1 MILKT
6 PAIRTTST
14 SGQRILREP
23 FPLEPFE
30 TYMLMDNQP
39 GYPTLTRM
47 IFEFDGV
54 ADRGLLD
61 ETLAEALAYEP
72 LLTSTVEQRGR
83 RHFWVPSP
91 TLPKLHWESSPEG
104 TPGVLAERT
113 RILKSCIDLTKR
125 PGLRALAHQDGERLT
140 LTVNL
145 HHSCGDAIGA
155 VLLVEHWL
163 SLYAARLEGRE
174 PRCLIRPD
182 PDQVVVRG
190 KRHIKTPRRTKLE
203 AATSVSRDA
212 VQWLLERPLA
222 LAPSYDPTC
231 PNLDR
236 PPWAVVT
243 LDEDISRRLI
253 VTAKAAGVG
262 INSLLLRDFFLAM
275 RDWNLEHDA
284 PERNKRIRMVQPI
297 NIRTEEDL
305 HLPVCNKLGYAFFG
319 RRPAEMDDPQRL
331 LDGIHEQ
338 MGEVIKWG
346 KSVLF
351 FEGLRIMSKWPAA
364 LRWLMGPRFCYSTAA
379 FSNLGPIARYFRQP
393 QFQETGNLVAGGLRL
408 RRVVNVSPV
417 RPNTSMVLAATACE
431 GRITLCLEVD
441 PRVHRH
447 DDADRVLDAYV
458 ARLREGL

>member
-1 MILKT
+1 MILKS
-6 PAIRTTST
+6 PAIQTTST
-14 SGQRILREP
+14 GGPRIPLEP

-61 ETLAEALAYEP
+61 KTLAEALAYEP
-72 LLTSTVEQRGR
+72 LLTSTVEQRDR

-91 TLPKLHWESSPEG
+91 TRPRLRWESSPEG
-104 TPGVLAERT
+104 RHGVLNERT
-113 RILKSCIDLTKR
+113 RTLKSCIDLTKQ
-125 PGLRALAHQDGERLT
+125 PGLRALAHQDGERFT
-140 LTVNL
+140 LTANF

-155 VLLVEHWL
+155 ILLVEHWL

-174 PRCLIRPD
+174 PRFVNRPD
-182 PDQVVVRG
+182 PDLIVVRG
-190 KRHIKTPRRTKLE
+190 KRHIKTPRRTRS
-203 AATSVSRDA
+203 AAIASVSRDA
-212 VQWLLERPLA
+212 IQWLLERPLA
-222 LAPSYDPTC
+222 LAPSNDPT
-231 PNLDR
+231 R
-236 PPWAVVT
+236 PDLNRPSWAVVT

-253 VTAKAAGVG
+253 AAAKAAGVG
-262 INSLLLRDFFLAM
+262 INTLMLRDFFLAM
-275 RDWNLEHDA
+275 RDWNREQGA
-284 PERNKRIRMVQPI
+284 TERNRRIRMVQPI
-297 NIRTEEDL
+297 NTRTEEDL
-305 HLPVCNKLGYAFFG
+305 RLPVCNKLGYAFFG
-319 RRPAEMDDPQRL
+319 RRPGEMGDPQGL
-331 LDGIHEQ
+331 LEGLHEQ

-379 FSNLGPIARYFRQP
+379 FSNLGPIARYFRQRH
-393 QFQETGNLVAGGLRL
+393 FREIGNLVAGGLRL
-408 RRVVNVSPV
+408 KRVVNVSPI

-441 PRVHRH
+441 SRVHRH
-447 DDADRVLDAYV
+447 EDADRVLDAYV
-458 ARLREGL
+458 ERLRDGL